1 MARAE
6 KKERMSSQELSSFC
20 MQVALMLESGMTLY
34 DGMEALVQANHASA
48 YAQAYASMS
57 QRLLETGTLYEAL
70 KADDCWPSYLVE
82 MAGIGER
89 AGKLEEVMKGLSAYY
104 EREGRIRRTI
114 SSAVTY
120 PVVLGVMLLLV
131 VLVVLVLVLPVFRR
145 VLNSMGVSVTT
156 SGAAMM
162 TVGSVIGWVVLVL
175 GLAILAAALVVLV
188 LLRTKKR
195 NQVLQFLQ
203 HRFPVVHR
211 LSMKLSASRVA
222 SVLSMM
228 LSSGFPLDEALD
240 MVPALLPDQT
250 AGREMEKIRKQ
261 MSEGASF
268 GDALGQSA
276 LFDEIYGAMVRTGIA
291 TGHEDQVMQKI
302 ATVYEEQVE
311 EGISDLVSIIEPTM
325 VTVLSVV
332 IGAVLL
338 SVMLPMAGI
347 VSSIL

>member
-57 QRLLETGTLYEAL
+57 QRLMETGTLYEAL

-240 MVPALLPDQT
+240 MAPAVLDDQDTRARLGALRQSLSEGVAMEDAISACGLFDQLSNSMLRTACT
-250 AGREMEKIRKQ
+250 AGCV
-261 MSEGASF
+261 
-268 GDALGQSA
+268 D
-276 LFDEIYGAMVRTGIA
+276 T
-291 TGHEDQVMQKI
+291 VM
-302 ATVYEEQVE
+302 ARVAADYEQRAE
-311 EGISDLVSIIEPTM
+311 EGVSRLVNVIEP
-325 VTVLSVV
+325 VLVAVLCVV
-332 IGAVLL
+332 IGAILL
-338 SVMLPMAGI
+338 SVMLPMAGMI
-347 VSSIL
+347 SSIL